1 MSVFHHDNIY
11 LTWLNLKAD
20 NLSTLNYPYHGENIG
35 INNLIQLSDVECNRD
50 APVSQQGCSSQ
61 TPPLRPISQDCA
73 WWYLQT
79 VNCLQAFR
87 SS

>member
-35 INNLIQLSDVECNRD
+35 INNLIQLSGAASNRLPLSPNRG
-50 APVSQQGCSSQ
+50 APASPHHG
-61 TPPLRPISQDCA
+61 A
-73 WWYLQT
+73 YLPGF
-79 VNCLQAFR
+79 C
-87 SS
+87 

>member
-35 INNLIQLSDVECNRD
+35 INNLIQLSGVASNRALLSPDRD
-50 APVSQQGCSSQ
+50 ARGQPPPQGLS
-61 TPPLRPISQDCA
+61 PLLLLGGTLADS
-73 WWYLQT
+73 
-79 VNCLQAFR
+79 
-87 SS
+87 

>member
-11 LTWLNLKAD
+11 LTWRNLKAD

-50 APVSQQGCSSQ
+50 APVSQ
-61 TPPLRPISQDCA
+61 
-73 WWYLQT
+73 
-79 VNCLQAFR
+79 
-87 SS
+87 